1 MLASF
6 RIQNYKS
13 VLDETISLDFREG
26 KAPNGYK
33 TMPLK
38 PFLTDSCGNKRVPV
52 LVLLGANASG
62 KSNLLE
68 ATKCFR
74 RLLRQGIKDNFF
86 PNKLNDKFN
95 TTLFEIKFS
104 CDKDMFSY
112 LLEYNAERIL
122 KEQLKRE
129 KEFLVKVEEGTLK
142 YFEFTQKGYELDDMA
157 RVLNVECIENGK
169 QIKALVPQIRRKY
182 PGLSATFSKLA
193 DALFKCSM
201 NVLENDLPP
210 TIGLDLLPKEA
221 NKQQFITRLAHLIK
235 QFDIDINGFTVQK
248 SITNLNPETDIE
260 EINKLR
266 PSCTF
271 RIKSPEGI
279 KHELAFIRAKVKN
292 LKGEAIEF
300 DFIRELS
307 KGTQRLFGLLG
318 LILTILD
325 RGDVLFIDEL
335 DETLHP
341 FIVQKILEM
350 FKDPDYN
357 VTGRAQLV
365 CTVQNPLAM
374 NGLRVSEIAFVQK
387 TIKDG
392 TKILPLADFE
402 GIRNVTDFVK
412 QYMEG
417 RFSAVPSPYL

>member
-1 MLASF
+1 MLTSF

-13 VLDETISLDFREG
+13 VLEETISLEFREG

-38 PFLTDSCGNKRVPV
+38 PFLTDSCGNKRAPV
-52 LVLLGANASG
+52 LVLLGSNASG

-74 RLLRQGIKDNFF
+74 KVLSEGIKDNFF

-104 CDKDMFSY
+104 YAKNMFSY
-112 LLEYNAERIL
+112 LLEYNADCILQEQLNREQEVLVKIEKGIL
-122 KEQLKRE
+122 KH
-129 KEFLVKVEEGTLK
+129 
-142 YFEFTQKGYELDDMA
+142 FEFTQKGYEMEDMA
-157 RVLNVECIENGK
+157 RVLEVECREDGK
-169 QIKALVPQIRRKY
+169 QIKALIPQIRRKY
-182 PGLSATFSKLA
+182 PGLNATFSKLA
-193 DALFKCSM
+193 DALLKCTVNASK
-201 NVLENDLPP
+201 NDLPP

-221 NKQQFITRLAHLIK
+221 NKQEFIVRLARIIK
-235 QFDIDINGFTVQK
+235 QFDIDIDGFTVQK
-248 SITNLNPETDIE
+248 SITKLNPVIDIE
-260 EINKLR
+260 EINKLK
-266 PSCTF
+266 PSCAF
-271 RIKSPEGI
+271 RINSPEGI

-292 LKGEAIEF
+292 LKGEHIEF
-300 DFIRELS
+300 DFARELS
-307 KGTQRLFGLLG
+307 QGTQRLFGLLG
-318 LILTILD
+318 LLLTILD

-357 VTGRAQLV
+357 VTRRAQLI

-374 NGLRVSEIAFVQK
+374 KGLRISEIAFVQK
-387 TIKDG
+387 TLKEG
-392 TKILPLADFE
+392 TKILPLANFE
-402 GIRNVTDFVK
+402 NIRNVTDFIK
-412 QYMEG
+412 QYLAG

>member
-122 KEQLKRE
+122 KEQLKRK
-129 KEFLVKVEEGTLK
+129 KEALINIEDGTLK
-142 YFEFTQKGYELDDMA
+142 HFVFTQKGYEMEDMA

-169 QIKALVPQIRRKY
+169 QIKALIPQIRRKY
-182 PGLSATFSKLA
+182 PGLSVMFSKLV
-193 DALFKCSM
+193 DALLKLTVNAS
-201 NVLENDLPP
+201 ENDFPP

-221 NKQQFITRLAHLIK
+221 NQQNFINRLARIIK
-235 QFDIDINGFTVQK
+235 QFDIDIDGFTVQK

-266 PSCTF
+266 PSCAF